1 MASLV
6 LDCSVT
12 AAWFFED
19 EFSGYSERVRQT
31 LSLEGTVAVAPEI
44 WSVEVTNVLFQA

>member
-1 MASLV
+1 MALLV

-19 EFSGYSERVRQT
+19 EFSRYSERVRQA
-31 LSLEGTVAVAPEI
+31 LSALAAGARV
-44 WSVEVTNVLFQA
+44 FD